1 MRGKVQVS
9 NSLISD
15 AKLQLHMALEIILR
29 LDIAQEHRQLSEEEL
44 QLRKKLK
51 VRVLGLAAVERAR
64 KKQVSRI
71 TNLKLGDANTKIF
84 HRRANARRR
93 KNYIQRLQNGRGWAV
108 THDEKVAV
116 AQTHFGE
123 IMGRPPQRSTDL
135 NWDTIDI
142 TQHDLRGLDTPFTEE
157 ELKKCNQPN
166 AIRQSTGAGWIYR
179 GLPKVVLGHH
189 KR

>member
-71 TNLKLGDANTKIF
+71 TNLKLGDANTRF
-84 HRRANARRR
+84 
-93 KNYIQRLQNGRGWAV
+93 
-108 THDEKVAV
+108 
-116 AQTHFGE
+116 F
-123 IMGRPPQRSTDL
+123 
-135 NWDTIDI
+135 
-142 TQHDLRGLDTPFTEE
+142 
-157 ELKKCNQPN
+157 
-166 AIRQSTGAGWIYR
+166 
-179 GLPKVVLGHH
+179 
-189 KR
+189 